1 MMAHRRNE
9 EAVMLTLFHAPKS
22 RSGGIVWLLEELGV
36 PYETKLVNIRRGD
49 GSGARDAA
57 NPHPHGKVPCLQHD
71 GQRIFEIAAITL
83 YLTDL
88 YPQAKLGP
96 RVGDPKRG
104 EYLSWLAYRPGVLEP
119 SMIMR
124 RLEVKHVPGM
134 MGWAEAGEV
143 EEVLNAVLSG
153 RKYLLGD
160 EFSAA
165 DISVGGTINFM
176 LMFKLMS
183 ETPALKDYTARIT
196 SRPAYK
202 RMMERDGAQ

>member
-1 MMAHRRNE
+1 
-9 EAVMLTLFHAPKS
+9 MLTLFHAPKS
-22 RSGGIVWLLEELGV
+22 RSSTIVWVLEELGV
-36 PYETKLVNIRRGD
+36 PYETRIVDIRRGD
-49 GSGARDAA
+49 GSGTRDPA
-57 NPHPHGKVPCLQHD
+57 NPHPHGKVPCLQHN

-88 YPQAKLGP
+88 FPEAKLGP

-119 SMIMR
+119 AMMMR
-124 RLEVKHVPGM
+124 RLNVKHIPGT

-143 EEVLNAVLSG
+143 EEALSSALAG
-153 RKYLLGD
+153 RQYLLGD

-176 LMFKLMS
+176 MMFKLMP
-183 ETPALKDYTARIT
+183 ETPVFKDYTARIT
-196 SRPAYK
+196 SRPAFR
-202 RMMERDGAQ
+202 RMMEKESAR